1 MTFSKFYNLYSLLS
15 WQHDLHVSSSYYFL
29 FSINLWSGITKS
41 KVCHWCGYQIQQIWY
56 HISFTIDAT
65 FTSSWI
71 QQINSPIHVSFI
83 FYEWISHGLCK
94 PCNLDKFVNARAVQ
108 GVVLEVFQPCNSS
121 SRHNNQIC
129 PCPWAAQCT
138 LQIWAI
144 RIWIYWFLQSGL
156 KINYSS

>member
-1 MTFSKFYNLYSLLS
+1 MIIRKCRVLPQVTFSKFYNLYSLLS

-108 GVVLEVFQPCNSS
+108 GVVLEVFQPCNTRKTHPAGITTKSAHAHELHS
-121 SRHNNQIC
+121 THC
-129 PCPWAAQCT
+129 K
-138 LQIWAI
+138 
-144 RIWIYWFLQSGL
+144 FGL
-156 KINYSS
+156 